1 MKKVHFIAIGG
12 AIMHNLALALQ
23 QKGYQITGSDDVIY
37 DPAKTRLAEAGL
49 LPQKEGWD
57 TENIRE
63 DLDFVILGMH
73 AKADNPELI
82 KALELEL
89 KVVSF
94 PEFIAAETQDKIR
107 IVVAGSHGKTSTTAM
122 MIHALTKAQMEIDFV
137 VGSSIAGYDLSVKL
151 SDAPMVII
159 EGDEYLTSPLDLRS
173 KFLWYHPHISII
185 TGIAWDHI
193 NVFPTFESYVAT
205 FQLFV
210 ESHTESD
217 HIIWYKKDVEI
228 QHILKNYPELQTEGY
243 DTPEYIL
250 EHNQYS
256 VMHEGNRYPVSV
268 IGLHNLQN
276 LQAACLACEKVGLS
290 KEDFYTYIRDFT
302 GAGTRLEK
310 IFENKQQVIFRD
322 FAHSPSKVRA
332 TVQAALQSYPERKWL
347 MVFELY
353 TFSSLNDAFLPLYN
367 DVFEGVENAVI
378 YLDEDTLRKK
388 SNLLITE
395 EAISKAF
402 GSGQF
407 ITDKL
412 LLQEKVNESF
422 IEGASL
428 LLMSSGKLGGLSLDF
443 FSK

>member
-1 MKKVHFIAIGG
+1 LKKVHFIAIGG
-12 AIMHNLALALQ
+12 AIMHNLALALH
-23 QKGYQITGSDDVIY
+23 QKDYQVSGSDDVIY

-49 LPQKEGWD
+49 LPQIEGWD

-82 KALELEL
+82 KALELGL
-89 KVVSF
+89 RVVSF
-94 PEFIAAETQDKIR
+94 PEFIAEETQDKIR

-122 MIHALTKAQMEIDFV
+122 IIHALTKAQMEIDFV

-193 NVFPTFESYVAT
+193 NVFPTFESYLDT
-205 FQLFV
+205 FRLFI

-217 HIIWYKKDVEI
+217 TIIWFKNDEAMKT
-228 QHILKNYPELQTEGY
+228 ILKNYPELQTKGY
-243 DTPEYIL
+243 DTPEYVL
-250 EHNQYS
+250 ENNQYS
-256 VMHEGNRYPVSV
+256 VMYEGNRYPVSV

-276 LQAACLACEKVGLS
+276 LQAACLACEKVGIS
-290 KEDFYTYIRDFT
+290 KADFYTYIGDFT

-367 DVFEGVENAVI
+367 GVYDGVKNAVI
-378 YLDEDTLRKK
+378 YLDEETLRKK
-388 SNLLITE
+388 SNLQITE
-395 EAISKAF
+395 EAILKAF
-402 GSGQF
+402 GNGQF
-407 ITDKL
+407 ITDRS
-412 LLQEKVNESF
+412 LLQEKVYEAFKN
-422 IEGASL
+422 GTSL
-428 LLMSSGKLGGLSLDF
+428 LLMSSGKLGGLPLDF
-443 FSK
+443 S

>member
-12 AIMHNLALALQ
+12 AIMHNLALALH
-23 QKGYQITGSDDVIY
+23 QKGYQVSGSDDVIY

-57 TENIRE
+57 IESVHK

-82 KALELEL
+82 KALALGL
-89 KVVSF
+89 RVVSF
-94 PEFIAAETQDKIR
+94 PEFIAEETQDKIR

-122 MIHALTKAQMEIDFV
+122 IIHALTKAQMEIDFV

-193 NVFPTFESYVAT
+193 NVFPTFESYLDT
-205 FQLFV
+205 FRLFV

-217 HIIWYKKDVEI
+217 TIIWFKNDAAMKT
-228 QHILKNYPELQTEGY
+228 ILKNYPELQTKGY
-243 DTPEYIL
+243 DTPEYVL
-250 EHNQYS
+250 ENNQYS
-256 VMHEGNRYPVSV
+256 VMYEGNRYPVSV

-290 KEDFYTYIRDFT
+290 KVDFYTYIGDFT

-322 FAHSPSKVRA
+322 FAHSPSKVSA
-332 TVQAALQSYPERKWL
+332 TVLAALQSYPERKWL

-367 DVFEGVENAVI
+367 GVFEGVENAVI
-378 YLDEDTLRKK
+378 YLDEETLRKK
-388 SNLLITE
+388 ANLQITE
-395 EAISKAF
+395 EAILKAF
-402 GSGQF
+402 GNGQF
-407 ITDKL
+407 ISDRL
-412 LLQEKVNESF
+412 LLQEKVYEAFKN
-422 IEGASL
+422 GTSL
-428 LLMSSGKLGGLSLDF
+428 LLMSSGKLGGLPLA
-443 FSK
+443 FS

>member
-12 AIMHNLALALQ
+12 AIMHNLALALH
-23 QKGYQITGSDDVIY
+23 QKGYQVSGSDDVIY

-57 TENIRE
+57 IESVHK

-82 KALELEL
+82 KALALGL
-89 KVVSF
+89 RVVSF
-94 PEFIAAETQDKIR
+94 PEFIAEETQDKIR

-122 MIHALTKAQMEIDFV
+122 IIHALTKAQMEIDFV

-193 NVFPTFESYVAT
+193 NVFPTFESYLDT
-205 FQLFV
+205 FRLFV

-217 HIIWYKKDVEI
+217 TIIWFKNDAAMKT
-228 QHILKNYPELQTEGY
+228 ILKNYPELQAKGY
-243 DTPEYIL
+243 DTPEYVL
-250 EHNQYS
+250 ENNQYS
-256 VMHEGNRYPVSV
+256 VMYEGNRYPVSV

-290 KEDFYTYIRDFT
+290 KVDFYTYIGDFT

-332 TVQAALQSYPERKWL
+332 TVHAALQSYPERKWL

-367 DVFEGVENAVI
+367 GVFEGVENAVI
-378 YLDEDTLRKK
+378 YLDEETLRKK
-388 SNLLITE
+388 VNLQITE
-395 EAISKAF
+395 EAILKAF
-402 GSGQF
+402 GNGQF
-407 ITDKL
+407 ISDRL
-412 LLQEKVNESF
+412 LLQEHVNEAF
-422 IEGASL
+422 KEGASL
-428 LLMSSGKLGGLSLDF
+428 LLMSSGKLGGLPLDF
-443 FSK
+443 S